1 MLVECVPNFSEGRR
15 PEVLEAL
22 VRASQRDGVHVL
34 GLSAD
39 PDHHRAVLTLAGE
52 GEQVLEA
59 VYQTCQVAVE
69 QIDLTASRGTH
80 PRMGAVD
87 VVPFVPLGDTPMS
100 YCVGLARSLGQRL
113 GQELGL
119 PVILYEHAASS
130 GHRRNLAMVRK
141 GEFEG
146 LKERLA
152 DSRWTP
158 DFGPSV
164 PHPTAGA
171 VAVGARPALI
181 AFNVYLSTED
191 MTVADQVAKACRASG
206 GGLTGVKAL
215 PMETVAH
222 GAVQVSMNLTDFRR
236 TSMPVALE
244 MVRREASRF
253 GVSVTGTEVVGFVPL
268 EALLFS
274 ARYYLQ
280 AHDLTAAQVL
290 ELALLQ
296 DRLTPPG

>member
-22 VRASQRDGVHVL
+22 VRAAQQDGVHVL
-34 GLSAD
+34 GLSSDAE
-39 PDHHRAVLTLAGE
+39 HHRSVLTLAGE

-59 VYQTCQVAVE
+59 VFRACQVAVE
-69 QIDLTASRGTH
+69 RIDLRGPRGTH

-87 VVPFVPLGDTPMS
+87 VIPFVPLGDTPMS

-113 GQELGL
+113 GQDLGV
-119 PVILYEHAASS
+119 PVILYEQAASAA
-130 GHRRNLAMVRK
+130 HRRNLAMVRK

-146 LKERLA
+146 LGERLS
-152 DSRWTP
+152 DPRWAP
-158 DFGPSV
+158 DFGPPV

-181 AFNVYLSTED
+181 AFNVYLSTKD
-191 MTVADQVAKACRASG
+191 MAVADQVAKACRASG

-215 PMETVAH
+215 PMETLAR
-222 GAVQVSMNLTDFRR
+222 GGVQVSMNLTDFRR
-236 TSMPVALE
+236 TPMPLALE
-244 MVRREASRF
+244 MVRREADRF
-253 GVSVTGTEVVGFVPL
+253 GVRVTGTEVVGFVPL

-290 ELALLQ
+290 ELALLK